1 MFSFRGLPAILLQH
15 PTLRRRY
22 REIAKKRVGQFQ
34 TLLSNL
40 SAAGLVIGEAETML
54 HTLLLPVLT
63 EGGRA
68 LLRTIQG
75 AQ

>member
-1 MFSFRGLPAILLQH
+1 LQH